1 MVPQEVRTG
10 LFIVES
16 ESVKKITSV
25 RGYWNDGHIYM
36 VILES
41 SDGVSSMVENT
52 VHRNN
57 VDLAIAK
64 WRLAT
69 PDEIQEWRL
78 SRIGYPVHWMA
89 D

>member
-16 ESVKKITSV
+16 ESVQKITGVRAYQDNGDIYSV
-25 RGYWNDGHIYM
+25 S
-36 VILES
+36 LES
-41 SDGVSSMVENT
+41 ADGVTQMVENT
-52 VHRNN
+52 LYRNN
-57 VDLAIAK
+57 LDFAIAK

-69 PDEIQEWRL
+69 PDEIQAWRL
-78 SRIGYPVHWMA
+78 NRLGYPVHWMA

>member
-1 MVPQEVRTG
+1 
-10 LFIVES
+10 VES
-16 ESVKKITSV
+16 ESVQKITGVRSYKNGGEIYSV
-25 RGYWNDGHIYM
+25 T
-36 VILES
+36 LES
-41 SDGVSSMVENT
+41 SDGVPALVENT
-52 VHRNN
+52 IYRNN